1 MCPRCPPVMGLPLLC
16 EQDTH
21 PSSGYLR
28 SPSPV
33 MWGPPHV
40 KGSHHAPYPLNPC
53 GQASVNEHVSERH
66 LRRSPSF
73 YFKGMCKRQQTRHR
87 TTSQLLETSF
97 LCDITP
103 PSTAPQH
110 LHRWNPDTAC
120 SSSRSR
126 ACGAPSK
133 GPGILLLARAP
144 RTSLSTQMSPRTEGS
159 ARQQSRQ
166 EIPL

>member
-1 MCPRCPPVMGLPLLC
+1 MNRTLSPPQATSDHPLLSSGGLPM
-16 EQDTH
+16 
-21 PSSGYLR
+21 SR
-28 SPSPV
+28 AV
-33 MWGPPHV
+33 IMPHT
-40 KGSHHAPYPLNPC
+40 PLNPC

-87 TTSQLLETSF
+87 TTSQLLESSF

-103 PSTAPQH
+103 PSTPPQH